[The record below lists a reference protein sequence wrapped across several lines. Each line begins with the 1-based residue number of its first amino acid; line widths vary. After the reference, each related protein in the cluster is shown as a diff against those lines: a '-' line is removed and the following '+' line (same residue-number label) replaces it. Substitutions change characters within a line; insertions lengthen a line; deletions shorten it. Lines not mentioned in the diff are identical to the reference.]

1 MLFNKH
7 IKYDNIK
14 SSEVSQNM
22 VNISNLKTE
31 VRNEKTMNLD
41 LLSVK
46 EIIEI
51 MNDEDINVIE
61 TIKKSL
67 PEIEKLINTTIEVIA
82 DGGRIIYIGA
92 GTSGRMGLMDAVECR
107 PTFNCDDEFIGLIAG
122 GEKAFI
128 RAAEGAEDSKEMA
141 VADLKNINLSSKD
154 IVIGIAASGR
164 TPYVIGGLEYA
175 REVGAKTGSVC
186 CNYGTEISKYSQN
199 PVEVNAGSEVLTG
212 STRLKAGTC
221 QKIILNMISTATM
234 IKSGKVYGNLMVDVQ
249 ATNEKL
255 VERCKRIVM
264 EATGVNRETASE
276 ALSKCDNNCKV
287 AIVMILLGIDEKEAT
302 KKLEVSKGF
311 IRKVI

>member
-1 MLFNKH
+1 
-7 IKYDNIK
+7 
-14 SSEVSQNM
+14 M

-31 VRNEKTMNLD
+31 IRNEKTMNLD

-46 EIIEI
+46 EIIEV
-51 MNDEDINVIE
+51 MNEEDNNVVE

-67 PEIEKLINTTIEVIA
+67 PEIERLINTTIGVIA

-122 GEKAFI
+122 GDKAFVK
-128 RAAEGAEDSKEMA
+128 AVEGAEDSKELA
-141 VADLKNINLSSKD
+141 KEDLKNINLSSKD
-154 IVIGIAASGR
+154 IVIGVAASGR

-175 REVGAKTGSVC
+175 KEIGAKTGSVC
-186 CNYGTEISKYSQN
+186 CNYDTEISKHSQN

-255 VERCKRIVM
+255 IERCKRIVV
-264 EATGVNRETASE
+264 EATGTTKEKATE
-276 ALSKCDNNCKV
+276 ALEKCEYSCKV
-287 AIVMILLGIDEKEAT
+287 AIVMILLGLDEKQATEKLQEAN
-302 KKLEVSKGF
+302 GF
-311 IRKVI
+311 IREVIK